1 MCGDEWFGAVND
13 WVRMDIGG
21 RGVRGVCIASSTE
34 WTPCLDETP
43 SSLIS
48 FRGFNGRHKF
58 TIHGLSLGLNLKG
71 NSFLESTSYN
81 VGQHRQRRTAQ
92 LARLARGCAPGHAP
106 PARRG
111 RAGRLSAGAWLT
123 FIPTPLTSFL
133 PQINRAFNNFI
144 TTNTALLLHATLH
157 KYALQ
162 IPPSVLASTSAAT
175 LLSTL
180 RERVTRFRTISP
192 ASSYLVD
199 LEADEG
205 RLYEYLE
212 GVLLRGSGIP
222 QRAPGRRGA
231 TPLPSAVTV
240 YDLTVEKE
248 WETIEVSNEA
258 GPLQEEEE
266 EEVVEESA
274 PSSSR
279 TVKRRKTTS
288 SFPPR
293 TSTSHPP
300 TYDDD
305 ESEEEIIL
313 AEGDDPESYIKRKW
327 FPNPQEFAPPPASAS
342 GRERG
347 NVIKDIAMDP
357 GNDLFVVARA
367 E

>member
-1 MCGDEWFGAVND
+1 VADVHPWH
-13 WVRMDIGG
+13 
-21 RGVRGVCIASSTE
+21 IA
-34 WTPCLDETP
+34 
-43 SSLIS
+43 
-48 FRGFNGRHKF
+48 
-58 TIHGLSLGLNLKG
+58 
-71 NSFLESTSYN
+71 NSFL
-81 VGQHRQRRTAQ
+81 
-92 LARLARGCAPGHAP
+92 L
-106 PARRG
+106 
-111 RAGRLSAGAWLT
+111 
-123 FIPTPLTSFL
+123 
-133 PQINRAFNNFI
+133 QINRAFNNFI

-162 IPPSVLASTSAAT
+162 IPPSVLASTPAAT

-180 RERVTRFRTISP
+180 RERVTRFRTLSP

-258 GPLQEEEE
+258 GPLEEEEEE
-266 EEVVEESA
+266 EEVEIVEESA

-288 SFPPR
+288 AFTPRATSQPPA
-293 TSTSHPP
+293 
-300 TYDDD
+300 YADD